1 MVLDN
6 KIIFGIIIVFLIT
19 FSIFLTYRGQKNRYN
34 CTEDGCKM
42 ASFGQF
48 NDKKSCENA
57 CTDNKVKSND
67 NLTST
72 IQQNNIE
79 HPSTEN
85 NSDTGLHSTV
95 DSGPG
100 RSNVHSGPGRSN
112 VHSGPGRSNVHSGPG
127 RSTVDSGPGRSNVHN
142 GPGRSNVHSGPG
154 RKTDNSITTNM
165 PTKEDKLNK
174 NNLNTLYINYHNVK
188 NIEEQIKNKKK
199 SIPYF
204 ATTKEAK
211 SVITDYD
218 TFPYPRYF
226 RGNPESSMPII
237 AEREAGWRPRHDD
250 AYNANVELELV
261 PDCVGYNS
269 GALNHLYKEQIFGC
283 YDDDG
288 KLLST
293 FSCTANREGLPSGCY
308 DNAPEHCSDVGGIVG
323 VDKAF
328 QCNDSNLL
336 EEKRKLELSLQGVQE
351 EAQRALYAGDNKKY
365 DDLSRESRKLQ
376 ESISNTI
383 RLARE
388 NAVLFS
394 CPGGSENCFDDSP
407 RYCPINNVEIH
418 KCSKTGATF
427 KCDSKNDKNCK
438 DDSALYCGTEIG

>member
-1 MVLDN
+1 MVIIDN
-6 KIIFGIIIVFLIT
+6 KIFFAIIVFLIT
-19 FSIFLTYRGQKNRYN
+19 LSIFLSYQGQKNRYN
-34 CTEDGCKM
+34 CTEDGCRM
-42 ASFGQF
+42 TSFGQF

-57 CTDNKVKSND
+57 CIKNKLNSPN
-67 NLTST
+67 NLTSST
-72 IQQNNIE
+72 HQNNIE
-79 HPSTEN
+79 HPTTES
-85 NSDTGLHSTV
+85 NSNTGLHNNEHSE
-95 DSGPG
+95 PEPNNE
-100 RSNVHSGPGRSN
+100 RSNERSN
-112 VHSGPGRSNVHSGPG
+112 EHSNEYS
-127 RSTVDSGPGRSNVHN
+127 DLE
-142 GPGRSNVHSGPG
+142 
-154 RKTDNSITTNM
+154 RKIENASRTNI

-269 GALNHLYKEQIFGC
+269 GDLNHLYKEQIFGC

-418 KCSKTGATF
+418 TCNKTGATF
-427 KCDSKNDKNCK
+427 KCDSKNDKHCK
-438 DDSALYCGTEIG
+438 DDSNLYCGIE